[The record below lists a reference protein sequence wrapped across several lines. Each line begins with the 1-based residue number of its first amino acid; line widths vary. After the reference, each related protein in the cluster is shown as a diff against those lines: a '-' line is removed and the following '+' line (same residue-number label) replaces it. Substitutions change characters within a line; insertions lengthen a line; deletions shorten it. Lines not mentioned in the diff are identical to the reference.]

1 MNQERIPV
9 LAYAFIGITSLVLAY
24 ATFLDKTSDN
34 NSDDKSATSMLPDVF
49 SKTPI
54 ENKPNESS
62 NNNLEKEKEKVVP
75 TSPTEPVSNIEKEQ
89 IEEVPAAPKNLE
101 QKNAIGGKTKR
112 NKKKSR
118 NTKRKITKNIKV
130 I

>member
-34 NSDDKSATSMLPDVF
+34 NSNDKSATSMLPDVF

-54 ENKPNESS
+54 ENKPNEPSN
-62 NNNLEKEKEKVVP
+62 NNNLEKEEVP
-75 TSPTEPVSNIEKEQ
+75 TAPTEPVSNVEKEQ
-89 IEEVPAAPKNLE
+89 SQELPVAPKNLE

-118 NTKRKITKNIKV
+118 NTKRKIKK
-130 I
+130 

>member
-24 ATFLDKTSDN
+24 ATFLDKGTEIDSN
-34 NSDDKSATSMLPDVF
+34 DKSATSMLPNVF
-49 SKTPI
+49 SNSPI

-62 NNNLEKEKEKVVP
+62 NNNLEKMP
-75 TSPTEPVSNIEKEQ
+75 TSLTERVSNLEQ
-89 IEEVPAAPKNLE
+89 EQTEELPAAPKNLE

-118 NTKRKITKNIKV
+118 NTKRKITNNIKV

>member
-34 NSDDKSATSMLPDVF
+34 NSNDKSATSMLPDVF
-49 SKTPI
+49 EKTPI
-54 ENKPNESS
+54 ENKPIESS
-62 NNNLEKEKEKVVP
+62 NNNLEKEEVP
-75 TSPTEPVSNIEKEQ
+75 TAPTEPVSNLEKEQ
-89 IEEVPAAPKNLE
+89 KEEVPAAPINLE

-118 NTKRKITKNIKV
+118 NTKRKIINNK
-130 I
+130 

>member
-1 MNQERIPV
+1 MNEERIPA

-24 ATFLDKTSDN
+24 ATFLDKTTDN
-34 NSDDKSATSMLPDVF
+34 DFDDKSATSMLPNIF
-49 SKTPI
+49 SNSPI
-54 ENKPNESS
+54 ENRPNESS
-62 NNNLEKEKEKVVP
+62 NNNLEKEKVP
-75 TSPTEPVSNIEKEQ
+75 TELVSNLEKEQ
-89 IEEVPAAPKNLE
+89 TEELPAAPKNLE

-118 NTKRKITKNIKV
+118 NTKRKITNNIKV